1 MARTRRARAALTD
14 SWEDVDNSY
23 FAGEGGGEDGDQ
35 PIYREEDERDE
46 LGSQYSQ

>member
-1 MARTRRARAALTD
+1 MARTRRARAELTE

-23 FAGEGGGEDGDQ
+23 FNAEGVEDE
-35 PIYREEDERDE
+35 PIYGEEDERDE